1 MSRLHPE
8 TGSNAAGRIRDVS
21 ELSPENRL
29 VLANMVANARLE
41 GHELP
46 AEDVELAAAYLA
58 GDIDTATYEER
69 LVDLVARHG
78 DPGARP
84 V

>member
-1 MSRLHPE
+1 MSK
-8 TGSNAAGRIRDVS
+8 
-21 ELSPENRL
+21 LSPEDRL

-69 LVDLVARHG
+69 LLDLVARHG
-78 DPGARP
+78 EPGPRP